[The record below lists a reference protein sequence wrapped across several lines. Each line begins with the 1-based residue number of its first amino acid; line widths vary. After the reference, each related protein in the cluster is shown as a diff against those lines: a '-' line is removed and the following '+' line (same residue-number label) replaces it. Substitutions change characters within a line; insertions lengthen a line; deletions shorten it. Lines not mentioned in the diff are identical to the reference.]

1 MGLCSAVVHEC
12 LDQENLSC
20 EEHKKEFEHD
30 SKSLMAS
37 RVWQSQTYSM
47 IVKSS
52 GVKIATT
59 L

>member
-37 RVWQSQTYSM
+37 RV
-47 IVKSS
+47 
-52 GVKIATT
+52 
-59 L
+59 